1 MVKHIV
7 LFNFKEGVD
16 KDQAA
21 AVAMNALEPLKDK
34 IPGVITLEARRTF
47 AGADLALYSEFESR
61 EAAAFYADHPLHA
74 EAKSK
79 FFPWLESRVA
89 ADYEI

>member
-21 AVAMNALEPLKDK
+21 AIAQAAIEPLAGK
-34 IPGVITLEARRTF
+34 IPGVLKLECRRTF
-47 AGADLALYSEFESR
+47 AGADLCLYSEFATR
-61 EAAAFYADHPLHA
+61 EDAAVYADHPLHA
-74 EAKSK
+74 EAKTK
-79 FFPWLESRVA
+79 FFPMVASRVA
-89 ADYEI
+89 ADYEM